1 MVYFILGIIVLI
13 LDIATKFVAM
23 QNLQGV
29 NTVSI
34 WQNVFHF
41 TYVENRGIAFGMFEN
56 ARFFFIVATII
67 ILVILSCLY
76 IKTEYRTKWLKV
88 GTALIYGG
96 AIGNF
101 IDRIARGFVVDFL
114 DFRIINF
121 PVFNVADIAV
131 CVGAAML
138 VMHFFISEKRAEQVE
153 EKEDEENA

>member
-1 MVYFILGIIVLI
+1 MGYIILGIIVLI
-13 LDIATKFVAM
+13 LDIVTKLVAI

-29 NTVSI
+29 NTVPI
-34 WQNVFHF
+34 WQDVFHF

-56 ARFFFIVATII
+56 ARLFFIVATIV
-67 ILVILSCLY
+67 ILVILSYLY
-76 IKTEYRTKWLKV
+76 IKTEYRTKWLKI

-138 VMHFFISEKRAEQVE
+138 VIHFFISEKRTEQVE
-153 EKEDEENA
+153 KKEDEDNA